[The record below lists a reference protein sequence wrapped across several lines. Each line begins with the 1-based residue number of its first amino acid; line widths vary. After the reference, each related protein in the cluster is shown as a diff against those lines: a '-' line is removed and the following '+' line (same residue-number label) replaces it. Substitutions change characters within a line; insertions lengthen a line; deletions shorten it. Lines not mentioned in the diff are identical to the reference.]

1 MISTKCAGM
10 GCDIPDI
17 SLTVSIGK
25 NNIFCVKLY
34 LYAGLPKDTWELSQ
48 QAGRGG
54 RNGNQAA
61 FVIMLWP
68 GQTGLCICLY
78 LFVSYCLHTKHS

>member
-1 MISTKCAGM
+1 M
-10 GCDIPDI
+10 GCDIPDV

-78 LFVSYCLHTKHS
+78 LICVCLYLFVSYCLHTKHS